1 MRIDNTEDFKS
12 MLNDYGGIKI
22 YRDGIRISGFGN
34 PEDDWVGL
42 DALSL
47 HDPTIIP
54 SRNQVVAMVCI
65 NSCDNPNILE
75 TTTRE
80 NLIRNDSFVDMLNFI
95 KESIS
100 VFSQMRAEFEQKRQ
114 PAPKESKSFIKRSIE
129 DKGNQR
135 AQRTLGFH

>member
-1 MRIDNTEDFKS
+1 VRIDNTEDFKS
-12 MLNDYGGIKI
+12 MLNDYGCIKI
-22 YRDGIRISGFGN
+22 YRNGIRISGFGN
-34 PEDDWVGL
+34 PEDDWIGL

-54 SRNQVVAMVCI
+54 SGNQIVAMVCI

-95 KESIS
+95 KPFKKDANSTAHKVMEYL
-100 VFSQMRAEFEQKRQ
+100 
-114 PAPKESKSFIKRSIE
+114 
-129 DKGNQR
+129 GNIDEL
-135 AQRTLGFH
+135 AKLKIPEIVE